1 MAQSVGDL
9 IVNLDLNSPKFNEQ
23 LAYSGK
29 KLSEL
34 GKAATAAADQADV
47 AFNRQE
53 VAARRAGM
61 SVGAYGNAVRML
73 PAQFTDI
80 ATQLAGGQSPF
91 LILLQQGGQVK
102 DSFGGFAPMFQAL
115 RDALFGFSG
124 DVNKTTDEAAESTGE
139 LAESFNNAS
148 DAAENLGR
156 ARGFI
161 TPFNVALAAAAV
173 TAGLMMYSWYRS
185 NSQLSTFNK
194 TLVLSGNVAG
204 LTAQKMLAV
213 SKAAASAGITFS
225 AAAGTL
231 TALVDAGVAAGASFE
246 RLSVSITEF
255 ADKSGLKIEDVAK
268 AFGRLTSDPTSGLI
282 AMAQQFHNVTAAQ
295 IEHVSQLQRS
305 GDAAGAL
312 KAANDAAAE
321 GLEKQTRAI
330 EGNMG
335 TLERAA
341 NATGDAFKSMWDK
354 ILDIGRPDTATETLK
369 KVQEQF
375 DIAQANFDK
384 NATGSG
390 VSDSMRNQY
399 QRVLDRTRVSLQ
411 AAQLQ
416 ADLQVVAEKGA
427 ESQATIERDRLRYAT
442 QAQAGYEK
450 SLSALDKYSS
460 KQKELN
466 KALQEGRILQGSYN
480 TLMAVAKKEYEDSLK
495 KPAKTVT
502 PGGIKATDT
511 ISAQTLEL
519 QAQLEV
525 LRQHSGLNDTISQ
538 QRKDLW
544 KEQARFSVLE
554 DAAKARALT
563 ADEKSLLSSKDQ
575 ILAQAEIN
583 ARLGDQ
589 IAIQERLNDLQDRS
603 QKYVT
608 QMGEKTQALTDSA
621 GMSSRQTQRRLEEAQ
636 LLQGW
641 KNAGGEES
649 DKGYQ
654 RQLEASRKYYAAQ
667 DELRGNWQAGALTSM
682 ANFADDASSYNLVAA
697 NATSSLLNETTNSM
711 ATAFVDI
718 INQTQSV
725 GDAFKNMFASMG
737 QAVIQTLAQMAAQW
751 LVYQA
756 VQLMVGKSTQASAAG
771 AMINNATASA
781 LMAQLNAYAS
791 TAAIPILGPAAAPA
805 AMAAAATATAPLV
818 AAISMASLAGMAHD
832 GLDKV
837 PATGTWLLQKG
848 ERVVTANTSAKLD
861 ATLSVIQQQ
870 RENNAMQGQF
880 NYSPTIQ
887 VNGDPDTRT
896 IAMMEAAVKRGATQ
910 GFDMVVNS
918 LSKGQGKVHDA
929 VNVMYAKR
937 KAR

>member
-34 GKAATAAADQADV
+34 GKAATTAADQVDV

-102 DSFGGFAPMFQAL
+102 DSFGGFAPMLQAL
-115 RDALFGFSG
+115 RDSLFGFSG
-124 DVNKTTDEAAESTGE
+124 EVNKSTDEAAESTGE

-161 TPFNVALAAAAV
+161 TPFNVALAAVAV
-173 TAGLMMYSWYRS
+173 TAGLMMYSWYNS

-194 TLVLSGNVAG
+194 TLVLSGNIAG
-204 LTAQKMLAV
+204 LTADGMLTV

-231 TALVDAGVAAGASFE
+231 TALVDAGVAAGANFE

-255 ADKSGLKIEDVAK
+255 ADKSGLKIDDLAK
-268 AFGRLTSDPTSGLI
+268 SFGKLNNDPASGLI

-295 IEHVSQLQRS
+295 IEHVSQMQRS

-312 KAANDAAAE
+312 KAANDYATE

-335 TLERAA
+335 SLERAA

-354 ILDIGRPDTATETLK
+354 ILDIGRPDTAAENLK
-369 KVQEQF
+369 KVQQQF
-375 DIAQANFDK
+375 DIAQANFEK

-390 VSDSMRNQY
+390 VSEALRNQY

-416 ADLQVVAEKGA
+416 ADLQVAAEKGA
-427 ESQATIERDRLRYAT
+427 KSQATIERDRLKYVA

-450 SLSALDKYSS
+450 SLSALDKYTS

-466 KALQEGRILQGSYN
+466 KALQEGRILQGSYD
-480 TLMAVAKKEYEDSLK
+480 TLMAVAKKEYDDSLK

-502 PGGIKATDT
+502 PGGAKATDA

-525 LRQHSGLNDTISQ
+525 LRQHSGLNDTISPQRQ
-538 QRKDLW
+538 QLW
-544 KEQARFSVLE
+544 KEQARFTVLE
-554 DAAKARALT
+554 QAAKTRALT
-563 ADEKSLLSSKDQ
+563 DDEKSILASKDKV
-575 ILAQAEIN
+575 LAQAEIN
-583 ARLGDQ
+583 AQLGDQ
-589 IAIQERLNDLQDRS
+589 VAIEERIIRLQDSS
-603 QKYVT
+603 QKYLT
-608 QMGEKTQALTDSA
+608 QMGEKTRALTDSA

-641 KNAGGEES
+641 KNAGGTEN
-649 DKGYQ
+649 DQGYQ
-654 RQLEASRKYYAAQ
+654 NEIAALKKYYAEQ
-667 DELRGNWQAGALTSM
+667 DKLRGDWQSGAKS
-682 ANFADDASSYNLVAA
+682 AWADYVDSASDAY
-697 NATSSLLNETTNSM
+697 
-711 ATAFVDI
+711 
-718 INQTQSV
+718 
-725 GDAFKNMFASMG
+725 G
-737 QAVIQTLAQMAAQW
+737 QIKT
-751 LVYQA
+751 
-756 VQLMVGKSTQASAAG
+756 
-771 AMINNATASA
+771 I
-781 LMAQLNAYAS
+781 AS
-791 TAAIPILGPAAAPA
+791 TALDGISQNMADMLITGKANLADFTRSMLSMLTQILIKQALVGMVGSATSALGFAGGGYTGSGGKYEPAGIVHRDEFVFTKE
-805 AMAAAATATAPLV
+805 ATNRIGVGNLYAL
-818 AAISMASLAGMAHD
+818 MNGY
-832 GLDKV
+832 
-837 PATGTWLLQKG
+837 ATGGLVG
-848 ERVVTANTSAKLD
+848 GARGVTSPLGVSVYAPVSVTTSQPGTDTQQGDNTALGRAYQQVIDRSVMEGITRESEPGGIIWN
-861 ATLSVIQQQ
+861 AT
-870 RENNAMQGQF
+870 
-880 NYSPTIQ
+880 
-887 VNGDPDTRT
+887 NGR
-896 IAMMEAAVKRGATQ
+896 R
-910 GFDMVVNS
+910 
-918 LSKGQGKVHDA
+918 
-929 VNVMYAKR
+929 
-937 KAR
+937 